1 MLMKKIK
8 SAGILFLA
16 AALFSGCGGSN
27 EAAQAIEVY
36 SYSAGDSSYSIENDR
51 LKMEMDPS
59 TTYFTVTDKSSGAVW
74 RSNPEG
80 AADDAAADEQS
91 KNLLQSTLSIEY
103 MQAASGVVAVLNNFE
118 YSIKKSTYTIEEGK
132 DYIKVN
138 YTIGDTKKVFTI
150 PPALPESRMKKFLDK
165 MDNSGKKAI
174 KDGYKKYDINNLT
187 SDEKSKMLESYP
199 ELEKECVYVLRDG
212 LQDHIKQK
220 LQSFF
225 EKAGYTQKDFEEDSA
240 KYSGQSDEDS
250 PVFNISVVYK
260 LEGDDLVV
268 ELPIENMEWKDSS
281 PLTKVDVLPY
291 FGAGGKEDNGF
302 LLVPDGM
309 GGIINFNNGKQKQS
323 SYYADVYGWDYAMKR
338 TALIDESR
346 TAFPVFG
353 VAKNGNSFLCI
364 LEDNA
369 SVATIKADVSG
380 RGHSYNYAGAT
391 YRVVHGDAI
400 EISSRSDKTV
410 MAFEEGK
417 PTGSFKQR
425 YRFIDSDDYSKMA
438 QSYREYLTSKY
449 PGLKKRSETGVP
461 VGIEIIGAVDKIK
474 QVLGFPTSLPEPLT
488 TYKEALEMLKDLNS
502 SGFGNM
508 YVKYSGWMNGGV
520 NQSSLARVSLVPGLG
535 GSGNLK
541 KLAEYASQ
549 IKAPLYLEGTV
560 EYAYNNKLLDGFSIN
575 RDSAKYTSREVVKL
589 TDFSAVW
596 YGKKPDAKP
605 YYLVKPQV
613 SEQYMMNLSKAA
625 GKYKASGVAFSDIGY
640 GLAADYNP
648 KDRVTRQESMEMQRQ
663 ALAKIKESGKGV
675 MLNTGNEYAIEYA
688 DYITEMD
695 LIGGRFNIID
705 YQVPFYAMAIH
716 GLVNYSGDY
725 VNLSQDYTETVL
737 KSAETGA
744 GLSFAFMK
752 EPASTLQETN
762 YTRYFGADYDEWK
775 ELATEIYSRY
785 EKELGSCFGQYIEK
799 HEKLADGVFATTYE
813 DGTKVYVNYNDLPYD
828 KSGVKIPARD
838 YAVERG

>member
-1 MLMKKIK
+1 MKKIK
-8 SAGILFLA
+8 SAGMLFLA
-16 AALFSGCGGSN
+16 AVLFSGCGGSN
-27 EAAQAIEVY
+27 EVAKAIEVY
-36 SYSAGDSSYSIENDR
+36 SYSAGESSYSIENDR

-59 TTYFTVTDKSSGAVW
+59 TTYFTITDKSSGAVW
-74 RSNPEG
+74 HSNPEG

-103 MQAASGVVAVLNNFE
+103 VQADSGVEATLNNFE
-118 YSIKKSTYTIEEGK
+118 YSIQKSTYTIEKGN

-150 PPALPESRMKKFLDK
+150 PPALPESRMKKFTDK
-165 MDNSGKKAI
+165 MDSSGQKAI
-174 KDGYKKYDINNLT
+174 KDGYKKYDINNLSS
-187 SDEKSKMLESYP
+187 SDNKDELLKLYP

-220 LQSFF
+220 LQNIF

-240 KYSGQSDEDS
+240 RYSGQSDEDS

-260 LEGDDLVV
+260 LDGEDLVV
-268 ELPIENMEWKDSS
+268 DLPVENMEWKDSS
-281 PLTKVDVLPY
+281 PLTEIDVLPY

-309 GGIINFNNGKQKQS
+309 GGIINFNNGKQKQNA
-323 SYYADVYGWDYAMKR
+323 YYADVYGWDYAMKR
-338 TALIDESR
+338 NALIDESR
-346 TAFPVFG
+346 AAFPVFG
-353 VAKNGNSFLCI
+353 VANNGNSFLCI

-380 RGHSYNYAGAT
+380 KGHSYNYAGAS

-410 MAFEEGK
+410 MAFEEEK
-417 PTGSFKQR
+417 PSGSLKQR
-425 YRFIDSDDYSKMA
+425 YCFIDSDDYSKMA
-438 QSYREYLTSKY
+438 QRYRQYLTSKY
-449 PGLKKRSETGVP
+449 TGLKKRSETSVP
-461 VGIEIIGAVDKIK
+461 VGIEIIGAIDKVK
-474 QVLGFPTSLPEPLT
+474 QVLGFPASLPEPLT

-520 NQSSLARVSLVPGLG
+520 THTALTKASPVSKL
-535 GSGNLK
+535 GSGGDLK

-549 IKAPLYLEGTV
+549 INVPFYLEGSV
-560 EYAYNNKLLDGFSIN
+560 EYAYKNKLFDGFSIN
-575 RDSAKYTSREVVKL
+575 RDAAKYTSREVVKL

-596 YGKKPDAKP
+596 YGEKTDAKP

-613 SEQYMMNLSKAA
+613 CEQYMMNLSKAA
-625 GKYKASGVAFSDIGY
+625 GKYKAFGVAFSDVGY

-648 KDRVTRQESMEMQRQ
+648 KNHVTRQESMEMQRQ
-663 ALAKIKESGKGV
+663 AMAKIKESGKGIMV
-675 MLNTGNEYAIEYA
+675 SAGNDYSLEYA
-688 DYITEMD
+688 DYITGMD
-695 LIGGRFNIID
+695 LTGGRFNIID

-716 GLVNYSGDY
+716 GLVDYSGDY
-725 VNLSQDYTETVL
+725 INLSQDYTETVL

-752 EPASTLQETN
+752 ESASALQETN

-775 ELATEIYSRY
+775 ELATEIYTRY
-785 EKELGSCFGQYIEK
+785 EKELGTCFGQYIEK

-813 DGTKVYVNYNDLPYD
+813 DGTKVYVNYNEVPYD

-838 YAVERG
+838 YVVERG